1 MNVDVSFDLRTDI
14 NTNVHTN
21 YLLCKSAV
29 KSFGAVFLV
38 QPSVT
43 LSKFSNLF
51 GFGFGED

>member
-14 NTNVHTN
+14 NTNVHTH

-38 QPSVT
+38 QPSAT

>member
-14 NTNVHTN
+14 NTNVHTH

>member
-29 KSFGAVFLV
+29 KSFGAVFLE